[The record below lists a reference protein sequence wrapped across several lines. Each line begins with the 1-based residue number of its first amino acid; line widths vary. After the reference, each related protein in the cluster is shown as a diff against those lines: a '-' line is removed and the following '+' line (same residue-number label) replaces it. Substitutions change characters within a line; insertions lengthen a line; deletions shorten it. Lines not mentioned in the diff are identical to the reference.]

1 MNTAATHPV
10 LARAWLRPSDA
21 ALLALADDSVDADTA
36 RRDPGLV
43 LHFLRYSRPTPE
55 PDSLVLDA
63 VVLSQP
69 GLCETAASLLEG
81 EGDPRPVDGEAVER
95 GLKLAD
101 AAERMATE
109 TGKCS
114 PDAAWCVGL
123 LAGYFNNPLPS
134 RERVDGRAERER
146 PGEGCEGPSDPSP
159 RPGLRPVRP
168 SPSRGE
174 GDKPLSPA
182 VARKLLARWRL
193 PAWVTVGVGFPELT
207 VEDGVALGGHRGVL
221 EVLRSASVVAGVCD
235 PGPASQRPATANPLW
250 PRLLRLAAKA
260 RRRSAAQLVAELEA
274 RIDTLTELLAESR
287 QDFDTAV
294 RDAKLDGLAEFAAG
308 AGHEINNPLA
318 VIATNVQLLRG
329 EEDDESR
336 LTRYDSV
343 LRQTN
348 RIHDILAGT
357 RQFARPPQANPA
369 LLGLSAWVPAV
380 AKELVPTADDAG
392 VTIELPDATDP
403 AKVWADASHVRAVLV
418 ALGRNA
424 IDAAGKGGWVRVK
437 IETGDEWTQI
447 VVEDSGSGPTA
458 GMVPH
463 LFDPFYSGR
472 NAGRGRGLGLS
483 VAWRLAKQNGGDVQF
498 DRTGG
503 VTRFVLTL
511 PAEPADYLPLPERR
525 TA

>member
-21 ALLALADDSVDADTA
+21 ALLALADDSVDLDAA

-43 LHFLRYSRPTPE
+43 LHFLRYSRPTPQ

-63 VVLSQP
+63 VALSQP
-69 GLCETAASLLEG
+69 GLCETAAGLLEG
-81 EGDPRPVDGEAVER
+81 ESDPLPVDAAAVER
-95 GLKLAD
+95 GRKLAE
-101 AAERMATE
+101 AAERIAAE

-123 LAGYFNNPLPS
+123 LAGYFT
-134 RERVDGRAERER
+134 
-146 PGEGCEGPSDPSP
+146 
-159 RPGLRPVRP
+159 
-168 SPSRGE
+168 
-174 GDKPLSPA
+174 PA
-182 VARKLLARWRL
+182 TVRKLFARWRL
-193 PAWVTVGVGFPELT
+193 PAWVTVAVGFPELT
-207 VEDGVALGGHRGVL
+207 VEDGVALGGHRGLL
-221 EVLRSASVVAGVCD
+221 EVIENGRAVLRKE
-235 PGPASQRPATANPLW
+235 PGESTHPAAHAAQLTATSNPLW

-260 RRRSAAQLVAELEA
+260 RRRSAAQLVAELED
-274 RIDTLTELLAESR
+274 RIDTLTHLLAESR

-343 LRQTN
+343 LRQTK

-380 AKELVPTADDAG
+380 AKELMPTADDAG

-503 VTRFVLTL
+503 VTRFILTL